1 MSGETRTPEAPEPV
15 EPTPGSAADAAS
27 EQRPSAAP
35 GETRSAGAAQTDVLH
50 AERVERR
57 RAGLARRQITGLVF
71 GALGVVLVAL
81 VAPHVGEGT
90 RRFTFEPPPDA
101 SGVSFSPPALITTVG
116 VLFVVTAV
124 VAFLGARFD
133 RLAMGL
139 QIVGAVACIPLV
151 LAIALAQS
159 RSTDTNVINLA
170 VQSLVLAT
178 PIALGAMTGLW
189 CEHSGIV
196 NIGIEGMMLTSAG
209 VGFMSYA
216 VLGDANSTTWLWVAV
231 VIAVLTGGALGA
243 LHAWLTVTFRVNQI
257 ISGVVIN
264 LFALGLTGFLRSE
277 VIIRQGVTTGQ
288 PLGRVGIPL
297 LDRIPVIGDQLFNE
311 QPIFY
316 LSFVVV
322 LATWIVMYRTPWG
335 LRVRSSGENPQA
347 AETLGVNVIT
357 IRYQAVIL
365 GGMIAG
371 LAGAWFSLEAQG
383 GFEDNMTNGVGFI
396 ALAAMIFGKWRP
408 WPAFAGAVLF
418 GFTRALGSRMQ
429 ILNVEVNDFAI
440 PSNFWQMFP
449 YVVTL
454 IVVAGAVGRAIAPAA
469 EGTPYE
475 RSR

>member
-1 MSGETRTPEAPEPV
+1 MTAEMINP
-15 EPTPGSAADAAS
+15 AATT
-27 EQRPSAAP
+27 AAP
-35 GETRSAGAAQTDVLH
+35 S
-50 AERVERR
+50 ERR
-57 RAGLARRQITGLVF
+57 TFARRQITAAVF
-71 GALGVVLVAL
+71 GVLGLVLVAL
-81 VAPHVGEGT
+81 VAPNIDGAT
-90 RRFTFEPPPDA
+90 RRFTFEPPPDPA
-101 SGVSFSPPALITTVG
+101 GVAFDPPTLVGVIG
-116 VLFVVTAV
+116 VLFVAAAV
-124 VAFLGARFD
+124 LAFLGARFD
-133 RLAMGL
+133 RIAGWAQALSA
-139 QIVGAVACIPLV
+139 AACIPLV
-151 LAIALAQS
+151 LALALALS
-159 RSTDTNVINLA
+159 ERSTETNVTNLL

-209 VGFMSYA
+209 VGFMTYA
-216 VLGDANSTTWLWVAV
+216 VLGDATNATWLWVSVLVA
-231 VIAVLTGGALGA
+231 ILTGGVLGA

-277 VIIRQGVTTGQ
+277 VIIKQGITTGQ
-288 PLGRVGIPL
+288 PLERIGIPL
-297 LDRIPVIGDQLFNE
+297 LDKIPVIGSQLFNE

-316 LSFVVV
+316 LSFFVVF
-322 LATWIVMYRTPWG
+322 ATWLVMYRTPWG
-335 LRVRSSGENPQA
+335 LRVRASGENPHA

-365 GGMIAG
+365 GGMISG
-371 LAGAWFSLEAQG
+371 LAGAWFALEAQG

-408 WPAFAGAVLF
+408 GPAFAGAVLF

-429 ILNVEVNDFAI
+429 ILNVEIAGFVV

-449 YVVTL
+449 YVATL
-454 IVVAGAVGRAIAPAA
+454 VVVAGAVGRAVAPAA